1 MQFLLSMYYPE
12 LADGGISP
20 DDMAAAQVAMGNYA
34 MELHEAGVLVAATVL
49 QPSAESITVTADSV
63 NNGPFLAQPEPVG
76 GVIILE
82 VPDSNAAIKWA
93 QQCPASAWGS
103 IEIRPTAV
111 YVSEGSWVS

>member
-1 MQFLLSMYYPE
+1 MQYLLSMYYPE
-12 LADGGISP
+12 MAEGAISA
-20 DDMAAAQVAMGNYA
+20 DDMEAAQVAMGNYA

-63 NNGPFLAQPEPVG
+63 NNGPFLEQPEPVG

-82 VPDSNAAIKWA
+82 VPDSNAAINWA
-93 QQCPASAWGS
+93 QRCPAAAWGS

-111 YVSEGSWVS
+111 YVSKGSWTS